1 MSTSSD
7 GHTTVTRG
15 PVTVL
20 STGTAQIMTATSP
33 EGVERH
39 LLLALDD
46 EPITPN
52 QARDLAAVLARFAED
67 EP

>member
-20 STGTAQIMTATSP
+20 STGTAQTMTATSP
-33 EGVERH
+33 EGTERH